1 MELVNVFDYER
12 LAAAKMEPSAWAYYQ
27 SGADDEVTL
36 RANRAA
42 FERIWLRPRFL
53 RDVAE
58 VAMATTAL
66 GTPVSMPI
74 LVAPT
79 GLHGPAHPD
88 GECATA
94 LAVGEMGTLMIASD
108 SASRS
113 MEDIAAS
120 ATGPLWYQLYT
131 SDRETTAER
140 VRRATVAGYRAIVLT
155 VDAPRW
161 GRKERALRSDFDV
174 PPHVMTYGNYTSLEV
189 KRAIMPL
196 TWEVFDWLRSLTPL
210 PFLIKGILT
219 AEDAELAVAHGAA
232 GVIVSNHGGRQ
243 LDGAIPSIA
252 ALPEIAEAVGDRC
265 EVYMDGGIRR
275 GTDVLKALALGARAV
290 LVGRPIL
297 WGLAAEGPAG
307 VRGVL
312 AMLRAEFEQAMAL
325 AGCASLADIT
335 PDLLRLGF

>member
-1 MELVNVFDYER
+1 MDLVNVYDYER
-12 LAAAKMEPSAWAYYQ
+12 LAAARVESSAWDYYQ

-36 RANRAA
+36 RGNREA

-53 RDVAE
+53 RNVE
-58 VAMATTAL
+58 QVAMATTVL
-66 GTPVSMPI
+66 DIPVSMPI

-79 GLHGPAHPD
+79 ALQGMAHPD

-94 LAVGEMGTLMIASD
+94 RAAGEAGTLMVVSD

-113 MEDIAAS
+113 LEDIAAA
-120 ATGPLWYQLYT
+120 ATGPQWYQLYMA
-131 SDRETTAER
+131 DPETTVEH
-140 VRRATVAGYRAIVLT
+140 VQRATAAGYRAIVLT

-161 GRKERALRSDFDV
+161 GRKERALRSDFDL
-174 PPHVMTYGNYTSLEV
+174 PPHLSYANYPDIET

-196 TWEVFDWLRSLTPL
+196 MWATLDWLRTLTPL
-210 PFLIKGILT
+210 PFILKGILT
-219 AEDAELAVAHGAA
+219 AEDAELALEHGCAA
-232 GVIVSNHGGRQ
+232 IIVSNHGGRQ
-243 LDGAIPSIA
+243 LDGALPSIL
-252 ALPEIAEAVGDRC
+252 ALPEIVQAVAGRS

-297 WGLAAEGPAG
+297 WGLGAAGPEG

-312 AMLRAEFEQAMAL
+312 TMLRDEFEQAMAL
-325 AGCASLADIT
+325 AGCATLADIT
-335 PDLLRLGF
+335 PALLRMA